1 MNRPC
6 DVEERDVTPA
16 VRALRAAGVAFD
28 LLEYAHD
35 PSATSFGLE
44 AASALGLDPGM
55 VFKTLVARLDG
66 GQLVVA
72 LIPADCELDP
82 KRLAAACGA
91 KSAAMAT
98 VASAERAT
106 GYVAGG
112 ISPFGQRRPLPVIAD
127 ASLAARTRVSVSAG
141 RRGLQV
147 ALGAADLVRLCRARL
162 APLARGPR

>member
-1 MNRPC
+1 M
-6 DVEERDVTPA
+6 TPA
-16 VRALRAAGVAFD
+16 VRALLAAGVAFD

-35 PSATSFGLE
+35 PNAKSFGLE

-72 LIPADCELDP
+72 LMPADRELDL
-82 KRLAAACGA
+82 KRLAAACRA
-91 KSAAMAT
+91 KSAVMAP

-127 ASLAARTRVSVSAG
+127 ASLAAHPRVSVSAG

-147 ALGAADLVRLCRARL
+147 ALAAGDLVRLCSARL
-162 APLARGPR
+162 APLARMSRQGGALGRE